1 MKFKSSTLAFA
12 ALALQAAS
20 FDVASVK
27 PANPNAVGSN
37 TDSDPGRITMQN
49 VTLKRCIMRAYE
61 VPDIQITGGPK
72 WLDTSRYDI
81 EARAGYAAQYAELN
95 QMLQTLLAERFHLKL
110 HHETRSLQGY
120 AIVIAK
126 DGLKMKPSAPG
137 TRGHTNDNPGS
148 VVSTATSI
156 SRLALKL
163 SVLLK
168 VPVVDETGVSG
179 SFDFALHWIPD
190 EAADPTAGPSLF
202 TAIQEQLGLRLEGR
216 KVPTD
221 MLVVDSAEPPSAN

>member
-1 MKFKSSTLAFA
+1 FKSSTLAFA
-12 ALALQAAS
+12 ALAFQAVS
-20 FDVASVK
+20 IDVASFK
-27 PANPNAVGSN
+27 LSNQNLEGLN
-37 TDSDPGRITMQN
+37 TDSDPGLITMQN

-61 VPDIQITGGPK
+61 VPDIQIAGGPK
-72 WLDTSRYDI
+72 WLDESRYDV
-81 EARAGYAAQYAELN
+81 EARAGYPAQYAELN
-95 QMLQTLLAERFHLKL
+95 QMLQTLLAERFRLKL
-110 HHETRSLQGY
+110 HRETRSLQGY
-120 AIVIAK
+120 AIVVAK

-148 VVSTATSI
+148 VVSTATAI

-168 VPVVDETGVSG
+168 VPVVDETGVNG
-179 SFDFALHWIPD
+179 LFDFTLHWIPD
-190 EAADPTAGPSLF
+190 GAADPTAGPSLF

-216 KVPTD
+216 KVPAD

>member
-1 MKFKSSTLAFA
+1 MKFKIIILASA
-12 ALALQAAS
+12 ALALHAIS

-27 PANPNAVGSN
+27 PSNPNAVGSN
-37 TDSDPGRITMQN
+37 SDSDPGRITMQN

-61 VPDIQITGGPK
+61 VPEIQITGGPK
-72 WLDTSRYDI
+72 WLDESRFDI
-81 EARAGYAAQYAELN
+81 EARAGYPAQYAELN
-95 QMLQTLLAERFHLKL
+95 QMLQTLLAERFRLKL

-120 AIVIAK
+120 AIVLAK
-126 DGLKMKPSAPG
+126 DGLKMKRSAPG

-148 VVSTATSI
+148 VVSKATSI

-163 SVLLK
+163 SNLLK
-168 VPVVDETGVSG
+168 IPVVDETGVSG
-179 SFDFALHWIPD
+179 SFDFTLRWIPD
-190 EAADPTAGPSLF
+190 GAADPTAGPSLF

-216 KVPTD
+216 KVPVD

>member
-1 MKFKSSTLAFA
+1 MKLRSCAPVFVA
-12 ALALQAAS
+12 ALLQAPS

-61 VPDIQITGGPK
+61 APDIQITGGPK
-72 WLDTSRYDI
+72 WIDKSRFDI
-81 EARAGYAAQYAELN
+81 EARADHPAGYAELN
-95 QMLQTLLAERFHLKL
+95 QMLQTLLAERFHLAL

-120 AIVIAK
+120 AIAVAK
-126 DGLKMKPSAPG
+126 NGLKMKPAQPG
-137 TRGHTNDNPGS
+137 TRGHTNDGPGS

-163 SVLLK
+163 SVLLG
-168 VPVVDETGVSG
+168 VPVVDETGVTG
-179 SFDFALHWIPD
+179 TFDFTLHWVPED
-190 EAADPTAGPSLF
+190 AADPTAGPSLF
-202 TAIQEQLGLRLEGR
+202 TAIQEQLGLRLEAR
-216 KVPTD
+216 KVQTD
-221 MLVVDSAEPPSAN
+221 MLVVDRAEPPSAN